1 VTPTPPRLDAYECG
15 ARLRKA
21 ASTSSW
27 YAARFRATRQ
37 MLWQLSVASEGEVKQ
52 LRALMVEVGL
62 ASREEAANDGADCDE
77 QAALWRGYYGAPRY
91 AAD

>member
-1 VTPTPPRLDAYECG
+1 
-15 ARLRKA
+15 
-21 ASTSSW
+21 
-27 YAARFRATRQ
+27 
-37 MLWQLSVASEGEVKQ
+37 VASEGEVKQ